1 MHSREH
7 CVTNELGPAMQ
18 SRLPPSEDETY
29 IQMCQALLNELERR
43 HGPVLGGSDL
53 AAALGHRSAA
63 SLRQARRRGQ
73 VAVPL
78 FTLPNRRGQ
87 FALTREVAEWLAR
100 ARLGLHDEPPDQ
112 AGGPT

>member
-1 MHSREH
+1 MKSD
-7 CVTNELGPAMQ
+7 T
-18 SRLPPSEDETY
+18 PSVLAIDQLAHLRTE
-29 IQMCQALLNELERR
+29 LLNDLEQR

-78 FTLPNRRGQ
+78 FTLPKRKGH
-87 FALTREVAEWLAR
+87 FALALEVADWLAR
-100 ARLGLHDEPPDQ
+100 ARLGLTGPEKEPAADN
-112 AGGPT
+112 